1 MVLFALFILLH
12 IVLNYGISGFDLYS
26 DYILQFFISIV
37 VRDASDPKIKNQKDE
52 DETTTKNSEP
62 SAYLKTPIY
71 PHTPVKV
78 YNNPKESK
86 SDMARDFI
94 NKTII

>member
-26 DYILQFFISIV
+26 DYTLQFFISIV
-37 VRDASDPKIKNQKDE
+37 VRDASYPKIKDQKDE
-52 DETTTKNSEP
+52 EP
-62 SAYLKTPIY
+62 SASLKTPIY
-71 PHTPVKV
+71 LHTPVKV
-78 YNNPKESK
+78 YNNAKESK